1 MARLFCLCFLALL
14 SGGALAVP
22 RGGSHAVSSA
32 DVRADARKAFEYAL
46 KHITTSYQCGWTR
59 GTYMIGLWDYYNT
72 TGDDDAGTYL
82 KEWAKSYKCAF
93 HRPQHIPE
101 SDAATDALRCG
112 CRCRPQ
118 LRAVRERRR
127 IQRHRVR

>member
-1 MARLFCLCFLALL
+1 MARLFWLSLLAVL

-46 KHITTSYQCGWTR
+46 KNITTSYECGWTR
-59 GTYMIGLWDYYNT
+59 GTYMIGLWDYYT
-72 TGDDDAGTYL
+72 VTGDEEAGTYL

-93 HRPQHIPE
+93 NHHQHTPE
-101 SDAATDALRCG
+101 SGAPTDAPCCG
-112 CRCRPQ
+112 CRCRWQ